1 MMAALDREKIKRI
14 IQRKRKIVFLRN
26 KWWKFEKFK
35 NDPKWRRPKGKD
47 NPMRLKLK
55 GHPPV
60 VSVGYRTPRVI
71 RGLHPQGLK
80 PVVVHSVRELESLDP
95 SSVIV
100 YIGATVGARKR
111 VELIN
116 KAKERGFLIANAG

>member
-1 MMAALDREKIKRI
+1 MTALNREKIKRL

-26 KWWKFEKFK
+26 KWWKFKKFK
-35 NDPKWRRPKGKD
+35 NNPKWRRPKGKD

-60 VSVGYRTPRVI
+60 VSVGYRTPRII
-71 RGLHPQGLK
+71 RGLHPQGMR
-80 PVVVHSVRELESLDP
+80 PVVVHSVGELENLDP

-100 YIGATVGARKR
+100 YIGGAVGARKR

-116 KAKERGFLIANAG
+116 KAKEKGFLIANAG